1 MENSANME
9 SWVTENSA
17 DTESWVTQN
26 SANMER
32 RVTENLA
39 NTENWVMQDLG
50 GDEEKGAAPSKRP
63 APRWCPRGITKTQ
76 KCRLQKMHQR
86 DLAEKKEKEV
96 RDYWFNRLWA
106 QTKPKQTWQ
115 EKWLAKEENCSSGD
129 SSGEEEVEDTSDK
142 GGGNLESGNGNP
154 GEEENRQE
162 EQLTWMDVKMVFMI
176 PAEFH
181 TLAEDIA

>member
-1 MENSANME
+1 
-9 SWVTENSA
+9 VVPKGYYQ
-17 DTESWVTQN
+17 DTK
-26 SANMER
+26 
-32 RVTENLA
+32 
-39 NTENWVMQDLG
+39 MQIIKD
-50 GDEEKGAAPSKRP
+50 ASKRFG
-63 APRWCPRGITKTQ
+63 R
-76 KCRLQKMHQR
+76 
-86 DLAEKKEKEV
+86 EKKKEV

-106 QTKPKQTWQ
+106 RTKPKQTWQ

-176 PAEFH
+176 PVEFH